1 MQISVQEMRYPE
13 EQQKVKR
20 RNPELCLRNQ
30 TIALEDLIK
39 IQELNIFRYT
49 VSLNY
54 TKCV

>member
-1 MQISVQEMRYPE
+1 MQISVQETCYPE

-20 RNPELCLRNQ
+20 NSELCLRNQ